1 MSHRKYLTSAAA
13 AAAVIGLSACGTS
26 TGDAHSDST
35 RQTQQQSTP
44 DETRDAP
51 PTPLPETDDAD
62 DMFDEA
68 YLDALAEEGIDLDD
82 DTALD
87 TADLVCELDDQG
99 EGFITVTNRVATE
112 TGLDDHDSGY
122 VYGAAIITCGTGGG
136 DA

>member
-1 MSHRKYLTSAAA
+1 MSHRKYLTAAAA

-26 TGDAHSDST
+26 AGDTHSASTG
-35 RQTQQQSTP
+35 QKQQQSTP

-51 PTPLPETDDAD
+51 PTPLPETDDAN

-68 YLDALAEEGIDLDD
+68 YLDALDEEGIDLDD

-87 TADLVCELDDQG
+87 AADLVCELDGQG
-99 EGFITVTNRVATE
+99 VGFVTVTNRVATE
-112 TGLDDHDSGY
+112 TGLDDHDVGY
-122 VYGAAIITCGTGGG
+122 VYGAAIVTCGIGGG